1 MRGSVVPLQCL
12 ISYLLWRPNDQCM
25 ELLIGGVV
33 AVLLGPV
40 LIGVGARKLRPV
52 YRILREEPLPIRDLR
67 RHDGPVEV
75 QGTARPDDQAPLRG
89 PFTNTPCLAC
99 TYAVE
104 EYEGGGGEYGGGG
117 YWKTLVERNGAVAFL
132 IEDETGAVPVDHEVA
147 ELHLSEWTYRLKPG
161 EEPPERIE
169 RYIRQSEAI
178 ERSTGSVDLLLTEV
192 SYGDDQRFVERRLD
206 VGEPVHVY
214 GTVERGPASE
224 WGSNRVDAVLTA
236 DEETPLVVS
245 DSAERGTAW
254 QLAKPALVPFLAGI
268 LGLVVGVGLVLAA
281 VGLTL

>member
-1 MRGSVVPLQCL
+1 
-12 ISYLLWRPNDQCM
+12 M

-33 AVLLGPV
+33 AVLSGGV
-40 LIGVGARKLRPV
+40 LLVVGARKLRPV
-52 YRILREEPLPIRDLR
+52 YRILREEPHPIRDLPMQ
-67 RHDGPVEV
+67 DGPVEI

-89 PFTNTPCLAC
+89 PFTNTLCLAC

-104 EYEGGGGEYGGGG
+104 EYEGGGGQYGEGG
-117 YWKTLVERNGAVAFL
+117 YWKTLVERNGAVPFL
-132 IEDETGAVPVDHEVA
+132 VEDETGAVPVDHEVA
-147 ELHLSEWTYRLKPG
+147 ELHLSESTYRLKPG

-206 VGEPVHVY
+206 VGESVHVY
-214 GTVERGPASE
+214 GTVERGPAGE
-224 WGSNRVDAVLTA
+224 WGSDRVDAVLTA
-236 DEETPLVVS
+236 DEETSLVVS

-254 QLAKPALVPFLAGI
+254 QLAKPALVPVLAGI
-268 LGLVVGVGLVLAA
+268 LVLVVGVAILLAA
-281 VGLTL
+281 IGLTP